1 MTNRA
6 IGFDCRYI
14 HPDSL
19 DGIGRFTI
27 ELFRATSEKL
37 EITAIIS
44 DPRQLEFL
52 PSGTKYVR
60 LNSPTSMLEPLA
72 SLRLNA
78 HKFETVY
85 SPMQTIG
92 SIGKKFRLILTI
104 HDLIYYSHPK
114 PPNNFNPLIR
124 LGWWLYHKSFIP
136 QRVLLNAADEVV
148 TISNSTKK
156 LITEN
161 KLTKKRITVVSNA
174 AKQLTLK
181 PLPVEKKIVYMGS
194 FMPYKNVEELIYGAS
209 QLNGFRLVLLS
220 RIGQSDRLRL
230 ESLAAR
236 VGVAIDFEDGV
247 TDEDYALHLSS
258 ATALVHA
265 SSEEG
270 FGIPVIEAMSVG
282 CPVVCSDI
290 PIFKEIAGEA
300 GLFFEVGNHKQFAQQ
315 VEYAAAHRSQ
325 MHASLKGQANLF
337 SWEKS
342 ADALAEL
349 ITGSKR

>member
-1 MTNRA
+1 LTNPA

-14 HPDSL
+14 NPDSL

-44 DPRQLEFL
+44 DLRQLEFL
-52 PSGTKYVR
+52 PSGTKYVK

-92 SIGKKFRLILTI
+92 SFGKEFRLILTI
-104 HDLIYYSHPK
+104 HDLIYYSHPT

-124 LGWWLYHKSFIP
+124 FGWWLYHKSFIP
-136 QRVLLNAADEVV
+136 QRLLLNAADEVV

-174 AKQLTLK
+174 AKQLTVK

-220 RIGQSDRLRL
+220 GR
-230 ESLAAR
+230 
-236 VGVAIDFEDGV
+236 
-247 TDEDYALHLSS
+247 
-258 ATALVHA
+258 A
-265 SSEEG
+265 SWS
-270 FGIPVIEAMSVG
+270 
-282 CPVVCSDI
+282 C
-290 PIFKEIAGEA
+290 
-300 GLFFEVGNHKQFAQQ
+300 
-315 VEYAAAHRSQ
+315 Y
-325 MHASLKGQANLF
+325 
-337 SWEKS
+337 
-342 ADALAEL
+342 
-349 ITGSKR
+349 